1 MTKSLLSVKAWAN
14 LIEYENAKGVTA
26 SRPYFN
32 TLVMLDEYIRKVA
45 EGDYAAFKHVHDL
58 FAKRVFYFAYKLSG
72 GNQEMSDDAVQDA
85 FILYWEKRS
94 AFTSVLAVKGFLY
107 TTVQNK
113 VLKQLWQEKN
123 RRRLLNEMEWE
134 EAVDEEYEMMTAEI
148 CAEVNAAVKKLPPQT
163 KLVIELSMQDM
174 TVEEIASALHVS
186 SNTIKSLKKS
196 GYKLLREQLGHLKF
210 FLLFLF

>member
-1 MTKSLLSVKAWAN
+1 MK
-14 LIEYENAKGVTA
+14 NAKGVTA

-85 FILYWEKRS
+85 FVLYWEKRS